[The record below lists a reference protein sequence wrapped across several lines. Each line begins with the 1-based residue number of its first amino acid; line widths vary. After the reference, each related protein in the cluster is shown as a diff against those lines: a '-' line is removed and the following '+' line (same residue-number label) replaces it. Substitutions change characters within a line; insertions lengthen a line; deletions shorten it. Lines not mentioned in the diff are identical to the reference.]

1 MTSTSQTPGSFD
13 FGLSAEQ
20 ERRAV
25 ALHSASIVWD
35 WLSQHVG
42 GPNIFSAYPADLQL
56 QFGAQMAAAGSG
68 LAAYAQALRWPYR
81 LALEGKSD
89 LIKDWYLQSGMTVGT
104 YSVAVYEGADAK
116 WQALEA
122 LLDELFELPWLRKI
136 TKAEHARQC
145 KKEGVVGL
153 YAHWQPLFPAPR
165 NLDAL
170 TRAYHRGLRSF
181 MLTYNRMDNI
191 GVGCTE
197 RCDAGLSNFGL
208 DVVRLCNDI
217 GMIVDTSH
225 CGHMT
230 TMDACK
236 FSRRPVNANHT
247 SAKALCDVARAKSD
261 DALKA
266 IADTGGIIGVVTVPF
281 FLSKQRKPT
290 IEVMLDHVEYIAGLV
305 GWRHVSIGTDW
316 PLQAPESVL
325 EQTMRAEFLEHGFR
339 PGDIDVTD
347 RLIGFDDYRDL
358 RNITRGLVKR
368 GFSDEQVQGI
378 LGENAL
384 RVFGEVCG

>member
-1 MTSTSQTPGSFD
+1 MTTAYQPGTFD

-20 ERRAV
+20 ERRAA
-25 ALHSASIVWD
+25 ALHSESIIWD

-42 GPNIFSAYPADLQL
+42 GPNIFTAYPEEQQAEFREL
-56 QFGAQMAAAGSG
+56 MAAAGSG
-68 LAAYAQALRWPYR
+68 MVAYGKAIRWPYG

-89 LIKDWYLQSGMTVGT
+89 LLRDWYFQSGMTVGT
-104 YSVAVYEGADAK
+104 YSIVVYEGADPK
-116 WQALEA
+116 WRALEA
-122 LLDELFELPWLRKI
+122 MQEEFFALPWLRKV
-136 TKAEHARQC
+136 TKVEHARQC
-145 KKEGVVGL
+145 KKDGVVGL
-153 YAHWQPLFPAPR
+153 YAHWQPITPAPR
-165 NLDAL
+165 NLDAI
-170 TRAYHRGLRSF
+170 TEAHDRGLRSF

-197 RCDAGLSNFGL
+197 RFDAGLSNYGI
-208 DVVRLCNDI
+208 DVVRHCNEI

-230 TMDACK
+230 TMDACR
-236 FSRRPVNANHT
+236 FSKRPVNANHT
-247 SAKALCDVARAKSD
+247 CAKALSGAVRGKSD

-266 IADTGGIIGVVTVPF
+266 IADTGGVIGVVTVPF
-281 FLSKQRKPT
+281 FLAKTPKST
-290 IEVMLDHVEYIAGLV
+290 IEATIDHMEYIAELV

-316 PLQAPESVL
+316 PLQAPDEVL
-325 EQTMRAEFLEHGFR
+325 RQTLTAEFVEHGFR
-339 PGDIDVTD
+339 PGEIDVTD
-347 RLIGFDDYRDL
+347 RLAGFDDYRDL

-368 GFSDEQVQGI
+368 GFSDEEIRGI